1 MSFHHNYSKM
11 KSMETH
17 LLTISHAI
25 QLAVAPVFLLTGV
38 AHILNV
44 LITRLGRVIDRSRV
58 IQSRMQEWADAD
70 NTEPLTQ
77 QDPNSNQARK
87 HQRQQEEDLIEMD
100 ALKHRLR
107 LVYLAIF
114 FAVLAAL
121 LICIVVATGFI
132 GALTQID
139 TSKWLAGLFI
149 ASMIAMIICL
159 SLLIREVFVA
169 VVPGKMHHR
178 P

>member
-1 MSFHHNYSKM
+1 
-11 KSMETH
+11 METH

-58 IQSRMQEWADAD
+58 IQARVQEFND
-70 NTEPLTQ
+70 TENEALS
-77 QDPNSNQARK
+77 PNNHSSVGLARRQ
-87 HQRQQEEDLIEMD
+87 QRQQEEDLIEMD

-114 FAVLAAL
+114 FAVLGAL

-132 GALTQID
+132 GALTQVD
-139 TSKWLAGLFI
+139 TSLWLAGLFI
-149 ASMIAMIICL
+149 ASMVAMIICL

>member
-1 MSFHHNYSKM
+1 
-11 KSMETH
+11 METH

-44 LITRLGRVIDRSRV
+44 LMTRLGRIIDRSRV
-58 IQSRMQEWADAD
+58 IQSRTEELNDQVEDWLQGQGANL
-70 NTEPLTQ
+70 NTVETTALSQKVLT
-77 QDPNSNQARK
+77 R
-87 HQRQQEEDLIEMD
+87 HQMRQQAEDESEMS

-107 LVYLAIF
+107 LIYLAIF
-114 FAVLAAL
+114 FAVLGAL
-121 LICIVVATGFI
+121 FICLVVAAGFI
-132 GALTQID
+132 GALTQVD
-139 TSKWLAGLFI
+139 TARWLAGMFI

-159 SLLIREVFVA
+159 SLLIREVYVA

>member
-1 MSFHHNYSKM
+1 
-11 KSMETH
+11 
-17 LLTISHAI
+17 
-25 QLAVAPVFLLTGV
+25 V

-58 IQSRMQEWADAD
+58 IQGRVQDFID
-70 NTEPLTQ
+70 LTQ
-77 QDPNSNQARK
+77 EELSEYQDTNAILARRQ
-87 HQRQQEEDLIEMD
+87 QRQQEEDLSEMD

-132 GALTQID
+132 GALSQID
-139 TSKWLAGLFI
+139 TSRWLAGLFI
-149 ASMIAMIICL
+149 ASMVAMIICL
-159 SLLIREVFVA
+159 GLLIREVFVA

>member
-1 MSFHHNYSKM
+1 
-11 KSMETH
+11 METH

-44 LITRLGRVIDRSRV
+44 LMTRLGRIIDRSRV
-58 IQSRMQEWADAD
+58 IQTRFE
-70 NTEPLTQ
+70 EL
-77 QDPNSNQARK
+77 QD
-87 HQRQQEEDLIEMD
+87 QEEEADQEQYKSLNPDTQTSQRSKVLTRHQIRQKEEDESEMD
-100 ALKHRLR
+100 ALKLRLR
-107 LVYLAIF
+107 LIYLSIF
-114 FAVLAAL
+114 FAVLGAL
-121 LICIVVATGFI
+121 FICLVVAAGFI
-132 GALTQID
+132 GALSQID
-139 TSKWLAGLFI
+139 TARWLAGMFI

-159 SLLIREVFVA
+159 SLLIREVYVA

>member
-1 MSFHHNYSKM
+1 
-11 KSMETH
+11 METH

-58 IQSRMQEWADAD
+58 IQARVQDFID
-70 NTEPLTQ
+70 LTQ
-77 QDPNSNQARK
+77 EELSEYQDTNAILARRQ
-87 HQRQQEEDLIEMD
+87 QRQQEEDLSEMD

-132 GALTQID
+132 GALSQID
-139 TSKWLAGLFI
+139 TSRWLAGLFI
-149 ASMIAMIICL
+149 ASMVAMIICL
-159 SLLIREVFVA
+159 GLLIREVFVA